1 MRLVPLENSPNDGK
15 DFVNEHR
22 LELGHILPP
31 TEKTFKEHF
40 PLDHSFLLRSG
51 KRVSGLFSYRTGR
64 DKQTPT
70 AAFRALA
77 DSAAALKR
85 LVAEVEAAAVAGEK
99 IIVRTSVFGYDSK
112 KLQALKALGYK
123 TGASLPGTVSL
134 RGKRYD
140 YHILYKN
147 LTNRYGFTVARSYA
161 KPGLYPAIEV
171 ARVKDAKLRVRGYHR
186 EDRPILDKFAA
197 HEMVIRGIGSGIFG
211 GLYPWVPGDYDQF
224 VESGRTIPIVCEDEA
239 TGEPVGLLDLFRSP
253 FEVMQHSTG
262 LGMFVRP
269 EYQGIGVGTMLMNAM
284 KTLAR
289 RLHLARVWLS
299 VFEGNVPAQR
309 LYQKTGFEECG
320 KVPGW
325 LQEGYINEIF
335 MVLKLD

>member
-1 MRLVPLENSPNDGK
+1 M
-15 DFVNEHR
+15 
-22 LELGHILPP
+22 
-31 TEKTFKEHF
+31 
-40 PLDHSFLLRSG
+40 
-51 KRVSGLFSYRTGR
+51 
-64 DKQTPT
+64 
-70 AAFRALA
+70 
-77 DSAAALKR
+77 
-85 LVAEVEAAAVAGEK
+85 
-99 IIVRTSVFGYDSK
+99 
-112 KLQALKALGYK
+112 
-123 TGASLPGTVSL
+123 
-134 RGKRYD
+134 
-140 YHILYKN
+140 
-147 LTNRYGFTVARSYA
+147 
-161 KPGLYPAIEV
+161 
-171 ARVKDAKLRVRGYHR
+171 
-186 EDRPILDKFAA
+186 
-197 HEMVIRGIGSGIFG
+197 
-211 GLYPWVPGDYDQF
+211 YPWVPGYYDQM
-224 VESGRTIPIVCEDEA
+224 VESGRILPIVCEDEA

-269 EYQGIGVGTMLMNAM
+269 EYQGIGGGTMLMNAM